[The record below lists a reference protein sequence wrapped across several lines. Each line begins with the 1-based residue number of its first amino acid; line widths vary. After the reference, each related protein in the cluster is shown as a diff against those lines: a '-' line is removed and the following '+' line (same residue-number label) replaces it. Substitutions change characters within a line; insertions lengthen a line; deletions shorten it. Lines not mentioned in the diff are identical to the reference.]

1 MQIRVLIRSK
11 MSEKCYIN
19 ILYKYKHTYQNKI
32 SSHKF
37 TTPNKIQLIV
47 LKKLQNMKFNKINQF
62 GSFSWLVR
70 VY

>member
-47 LKKLQNMKFNKINQF
+47 LKKLQNMKFKLQI
-62 GSFSWLVR
+62 
-70 VY
+70 